1 MNTIHVV
8 FNCYWNNGMSG
19 GDRRMIEILRRWQG
33 KKEYNI
39 YLYTTKQFNDLLIK
53 EEVVYKKVFLTE
65 TEDNNKIID
74 AYFKR
79 MNKCYSFLKQNIKE
93 GDIIYSPTDIMPDV
107 IPAYKIKKKYGDKI
121 SWYMIVYHIYESFYK
136 RPGNIFTNFL
146 STSQQRMDIR
156 LAKNS
161 ADGLLSTSAI
171 VLDKFRN
178 SGWEEKKLF
187 ITDCSVDI
195 DAIKKVNAS
204 DEHYDAVFLAR
215 LNYSKGIMEL
225 PEIWGKVCKKHP
237 HARLAIIGKGNPEI
251 LEELNG
257 KIKSFEVEN
266 NIELKGY
273 MSTEDAFALLKASDL
288 FLFTSHEEGWG
299 MAIAEAMTC
308 GLPVV
313 AYELE
318 IYKHVFGDNIVG
330 CKLLDTDAMAEAVCR
345 LLEDNEYRKEL
356 GRKGQEYVL
365 QRYSFEKTAQREW
378 DIVTLNRK
386 MQKNTR

>member
-1 MNTIHVV
+1 MKTIHVV
-8 FNCYWNNGMSG
+8 FNCFWNNIMSG
-19 GDRRMIEILRRWQG
+19 GDRRMIEILRRWQD

-39 YLYTTKQFNDLLIK
+39 NLYTTKQFNDLLHK
-53 EEVVYKKVFLTE
+53 ENVVYKNVFLTE

-79 MNKCYSFLKQNIKE
+79 MKKCYSFLKQNIKE

-107 IPAYKIKKKYGDKI
+107 IPAYKLKKNYGDKI

-146 STSQQRMDIR
+146 STSQQRMDIK
-156 LAKNS
+156 LAKKWV
-161 ADGLLSTSAI
+161 DGLLSTSAI
-171 VLDKFRN
+171 VLEKFKN
-178 SGWEEKKLF
+178 SGWSEKKLF

-195 DAIKKVNAS
+195 DAIQMVDAS
-204 DEHYDAVFLAR
+204 SEHYDGVFLAR

-225 PEIWGKVCKKHP
+225 PEIWSKVCKKYP
-237 HARLAIIGKGNPEI
+237 NARLAIIGKGDPEI
-251 LEELNG
+251 LDELNG
-257 KIKSFEVEN
+257 KIRSLGIEK

-273 MSTEDAFALLKASDL
+273 MSTEDAFALLKASDM

-313 AYELE
+313 AYDLE
-318 IYKHVFGDNIVG
+318 IYKYVFGDNIIG
-330 CKLLDTDAMAEAVCR
+330 CKLLDTDAMAEAVCK
-345 LLEDNEYRKEL
+345 LMEDDEYRKTL
-356 GRKGQEYVL
+356 GRKGQQYVL
-365 QRYSFEKTAQREW
+365 DRYSFEKTAQTEW
-378 DIVTLNRK
+378 DIITNRINK
-386 MQKNTR
+386 